1 MSLFNPQTSKTA
13 IADAQSEM
21 RFAYYGGALGI
32 YASATAWFV
41 AAFVAIKYSTSSAVW
56 TLFIGGMLIH
66 PVSVLL
72 NKIMG
77 RPAKHSPG
85 NALGALAMESTVW
98 LIASLPLVYVVSLYR
113 IEWFFPAML
122 LVIGGRYFTFATLFG
137 TRTYWL
143 CGGAL
148 IAAGYVLVNFNAS
161 PVIGAITGA
170 LRETV
175 FATIIFLMAKTEHAS
190 SAKK

>member
-1 MSLFNPQTSKTA
+1 MSFLTPQASRTA

-32 YASATAWFV
+32 YASATAWLV
-41 AAFVAIKYSTSSAVW
+41 AAFVARHYSAGSAVW
-56 TLFIGGMLIH
+56 ALFIGGMLIH

-72 NKIMG
+72 NKIIG

-85 NALGALAMESTVW
+85 NPFGALAMESTVW

-148 IAAGYVLVNFNAS
+148 IAAGYILVKFNAS
-161 PVIGAITGA
+161 PTIGAITGA
-170 LRETV
+170 IIETV
-175 FATIIFLMAKTEHAS
+175 FATIVLMMAKSEHAS
-190 SAKK
+190 SSKI